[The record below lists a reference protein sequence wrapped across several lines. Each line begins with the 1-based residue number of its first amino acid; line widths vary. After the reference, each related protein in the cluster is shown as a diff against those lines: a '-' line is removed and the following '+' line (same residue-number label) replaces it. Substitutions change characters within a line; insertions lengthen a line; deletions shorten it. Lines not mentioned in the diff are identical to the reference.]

1 MGKESRGKVRLS
13 PIHGHIC
20 HHNNSSDS
28 SSSNYTVT
36 TIIGT
41 MFTPMECS
49 FAKSMEN
56 VSHVYV
62 NRVDIPSLTHSH
74 VLAMIEREKEKGENA
89 KM

>member
-13 PIHGHIC
+13 PIHEHIC
-20 HHNNSSDS
+20 HHNNSSD
-28 SSSNYTVT
+28 SSNYTVT

-56 VSHVYV
+56 VSHVCV
-62 NRVDIPSLTHSH
+62 NRVDIHSH
-74 VLAMIEREKEKGENA
+74 RKKENGREEGKSKNVGDRQR
-89 KM
+89 